1 MERVRSIIAVLLL
14 AAFACPGLAAQTQR
28 RKRPA
33 PRGAT
38 QTRAT
43 TQTRAPQARTTQTRT
58 NVVRTDTRL
67 TGLYR
72 LDAASS
78 DDPRAAAGR
87 VAQTDAFGNQNER
100 TEQLIERLTSPE
112 QLAIERR
119 GRLVSIASS
128 RAPRITFEADGADH
142 TERAAD
148 GHTVRTRASLTES
161 SLLVNSSSSGSDLD
175 DSYSVSFDS
184 LEDGRR
190 LRVTRRIYGQQY
202 GQAVIVQ
209 SIYNKISNIARF
221 DIYRPEAE
229 RVGNIA
235 RTEPPASQNNS
246 NNRRSGA
253 RTSPPV
259 IRRNPPPQPQPAQA
273 NPPASN
279 NDVYVLVVP
288 NGTRVV
294 GVLNTDLNTATARE
308 GDRFTITVREPGA
321 YAGATIEGY
330 VSRVQQGGRISG
342 RAEMMLNFEQIRLS
356 DGRTAGFNG
365 IIEDIRAAGGED
377 VRVNNEGGN
386 VQDSNSQ
393 GGRTAQRAAIGAA
406 VGAIIGA
413 IANGGK
419 GAAIGAAIGAGAG
432 VGSVY
437 AQGRDQLQLRTGT
450 ELIIRATK

>member
-1 MERVRSIIAVLLL
+1 MDRVRSICAVLLL
-14 AAFACPGLAAQTQR
+14 TALACTGLTAQTQR
-28 RKRPA
+28 RRRPQMKA
-33 PRGAT
+33 S
-38 QTRAT
+38 RAV
-43 TQTRAPQARTTQTRT
+43 A
-58 NVVRTDTRL
+58 RTDTRL

-78 DDPRAAAGR
+78 DDPQAAAGR
-87 VAQTDAFGNQNER
+87 VAQTDAFGTQSER

-119 GRLVSIASS
+119 ARLVSIASS
-128 RAPRITFEADGADH
+128 RAPRISFEADGQDH

-161 SLLVNSSSSGSDLD
+161 SLLVNSSSVGNDLD

-202 GQAVIVQ
+202 GQAVVVQ
-209 SIYNKISNIARF
+209 SIYNKISNAARF
-221 DIYRPEAE
+221 DIYQPQGE
-229 RVGNIA
+229 RVANIA
-235 RTEPPASQNNS
+235 RNTPPASQNN
-246 NNRRSGA
+246 NRRGVA
-253 RTSPPV
+253 RTGPPT
-259 IRRNPPPQPQPAQA
+259 IRHNPPPPSQPAQT
-273 NPPASN
+273 NPPVSA

-288 NGTRVV
+288 DNTRVV
-294 GVLNTDLNTATARE
+294 AVLNSDLGTATAHE
-308 GDRFTITVREPGA
+308 GDRFTLTVREPGA

-330 VSRVQQGGRISG
+330 VSRVQAGGKLSG
-342 RAEMMLNFEQIRLS
+342 RAEMTLNFEQIRLS

-365 IIEDIRAAGGED
+365 IIEDVRATGGED
-377 VRVNNEGGN
+377 VRVNSEGGN
-386 VQDSNSQ
+386 VQETDSQ

-413 IANGGK
+413 IAKGGK

-437 AQGRDQLQLRTGT
+437 AQGRDELQLRNGT
-450 ELIIRATK
+450 ELIIRASRTK